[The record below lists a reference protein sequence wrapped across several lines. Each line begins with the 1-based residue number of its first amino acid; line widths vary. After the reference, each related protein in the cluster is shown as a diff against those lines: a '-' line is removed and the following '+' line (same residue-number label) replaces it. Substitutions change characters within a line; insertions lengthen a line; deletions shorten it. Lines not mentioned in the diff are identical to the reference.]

1 WAAIE
6 LWSPGRPRGPG
17 RSLTLVCR
25 GSGFTFSSY
34 SMGWMRQAP
43 NGGLEFVASIS
54 YGGGTTRYGPSV
66 QGRATI
72 TRDNGQGSV
81 TLQMNNLRAQD
92 TATYYCAKSAY

>member
-25 GSGFTFSSY
+25 GSGFTFSSFA
-34 SMGWMRQAP
+34 MEWVRQAP
-43 NGGLEFVASIS
+43 NGGLEWVGVINT
-54 YGGGTTRYGPSV
+54 GGSTWYAPAV

-72 TRDNGQGSV
+72 SRDNGQGSV

-92 TATYYCAKSAY
+92 TATYYCAKRAF